1 VFSLNKELIMRCSI
15 RSLPGLVVSV
25 VLVLAVSSASAQEPV
40 EGPEVAACLPGAG
53 YASGCDVDQDG
64 DIDIFDIQRTAGRW
78 GSSGA
83 YTAGHTHW
91 GETWTS
97 AAGNHGLRLEHTAGS
112 GFTYGLHAQSASDNG
127 IGVSGRTAAASG
139 GMGVHGRSD
148 GVGGYGVYGVA
159 AATSG
164 PSVGVYGYS
173 ASTGGNAGMFQGNGP
188 DALYVGN
195 SGGGRAIQAAATD
208 DTAIWGRT
216 TSGIAGVDGWNSG
229 ATGRGVSGYASSAT
243 GDTNGVYGESAST
256 DGQGVYGKATAASGY
271 NYGLYGESA
280 STNGR
285 GVYGLA
291 TATSGSAIGVYGVT
305 GSSSGYAGYF
315 VGSVGVLGNLT
326 KSSGSFKI
334 DHPLDPANQYLYHS
348 FVESPDM
355 KNIYDGVVALD
366 ARGAATV
373 TLPDWFE
380 ALNRD
385 FRYQLTPIGAAMPGL
400 YIAQE
405 VQDNAFR
412 IAGGEPGK
420 KVSWMVTGIRQDAWA
435 NAHRIPVEEAKPAD
449 EVGRY
454 LHPVELGQPAELG
467 LGYQPEQ

>member
-1 VFSLNKELIMRCSI
+1 MRFPS
-15 RSLPGLVVSV
+15 RVLRTLV
-25 VLVLAVSSASAQEPV
+25 VLVLFALAIGPASAQEAP
-40 EGPEVAACLPGAG
+40 EGPEVAACLPGGG

-97 AAGNHGLRLEHTAGS
+97 AAGSHGLRLEHSASS
-112 GFTYGLHAQSASDNG
+112 GFTYGLYAQSASDDG
-127 IGVSGRTAAASG
+127 IGVYARSTAASG
-139 GMGVHGRSD
+139 GMAVYGRSD
-148 GVGGYGVYGVA
+148 GVGGYGLYGATTPSSGGSVA
-159 AATSG
+159 
-164 PSVGVYGYS
+164 VYGYG
-173 ASTGGNAGMFQGNGP
+173 ASSGGNAGLFQGNGP
-188 DALYVGN
+188 DALYAENLG
-195 SGGGRAIQAAATD
+195 SGRAIQAVASG

-229 ATGRGVSGYASSAT
+229 ATGRGVSGFVSSAS

-256 DGQGVYGKATAASGY
+256 EGQGVYGRATAASGFA
-271 NYGLYGESA
+271 YGLYGESA
-280 STNGR
+280 STSGR

-355 KNIYDGVVALD
+355 KNIYDGVAVLD
-366 ARGAATV
+366 ARGEAMV

-405 VQDNAFR
+405 VRDNAFR
-412 IAGGEPGK
+412 IAGGAPGM
-420 KVSWMVTGIRQDAWA
+420 KVSWQVTGIRQDAYA
-435 NAHRIPVEEAKPAD
+435 NAHRIPVEEPKPAD
-449 EVGRY
+449 EQGLY
-454 LHPVELGQPAELG
+454 LHPLELGQPAELG
-467 LGYQPEQ
+467 LGYEENFGRQGGSQ

>member
-1 VFSLNKELIMRCSI
+1 MRFSI
-15 RSLPGLVVSV
+15 RSLPGLVVLM
-25 VLVLAVSSASAQEPV
+25 VLVLAVSSASAQEPP
-40 EGPEVAACLPGAG
+40 EGPAVAACLPGAG

-112 GFTYGLHAQSASDNG
+112 GFTYGLYAQSASDS
-127 IGVSGRTAAASG
+127 GVGVYGRSTAASG
-139 GMGVHGRSD
+139 GMAVYGRSD
-148 GVGGYGVYGVA
+148 GVGGYGLYGATVPGSGNSVA
-159 AATSG
+159 
-164 PSVGVYGYS
+164 VYGYG
-173 ASTGGNAGMFQGNGP
+173 ASSGGNAGAFQGNGP
-188 DALYVGN
+188 DALYAENLG
-195 SGGGRAIQAAATD
+195 SGRAIQAVASG

-216 TSGIAGVDGWNSG
+216 TGGIAGVDGWNSG
-229 ATGRGVSGYASSAT
+229 ATGSGVSGYAGSAT

-256 DGQGVYGKATAASGY
+256 DGQ
-271 NYGLYGESA
+271 
-280 STNGR
+280 

-355 KNIYDGVVALD
+355 KNIYDGVALLD

-385 FRYQLTPIGAAMPGL
+385 FRYQLTPMGAAMPGL

-412 IAGGEPGK
+412 IAGGAPGM

-449 EVGRY
+449 ERGLF
-454 LHPVELGQPAELG
+454 LHPAELGQPEELG
-467 LGYQPEQ
+467 LGYQRNAAMED